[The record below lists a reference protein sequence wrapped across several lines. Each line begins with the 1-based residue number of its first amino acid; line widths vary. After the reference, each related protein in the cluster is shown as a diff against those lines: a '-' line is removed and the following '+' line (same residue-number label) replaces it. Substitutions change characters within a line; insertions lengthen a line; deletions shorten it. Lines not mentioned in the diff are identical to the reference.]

1 MIPSAAESYSN
12 PLSYFNFLIS
22 GFERVNELR
31 GEEMPTKNKYI
42 QSALGGA
49 KMNKPESKIENG

>member
-49 KMNKPESKIENG
+49 KMNKPESKI